1 MKGAINL
8 HILYS
13 VQNVNTYPPICT
25 VTVNAY
31 CTLYNIYIFYITNYY
46 WHFIL
51 NTVYC
56 NFDLKGQCHEKS
68 FKTETVGWGGRLG
81 TKGVANPNFM
91 FLRCPFNLQR
101 IFQDG
106 IHRSKIEFM
115 VGPGSDVNLTSEPP
129 MVRKF
134 AIHEHASH
142 SQFSNHPGSG
152 KFNIR
157 VWQHSS
163 YRII

>member
-1 MKGAINL
+1 
-8 HILYS
+8 
-13 VQNVNTYPPICT
+13 
-25 VTVNAY
+25 
-31 CTLYNIYIFYITNYY
+31 
-46 WHFIL
+46 
-51 NTVYC
+51 
-56 NFDLKGQCHEKS
+56 
-68 FKTETVGWGGRLG
+68 
-81 TKGVANPNFM
+81 M

-142 SQFSNHPGSG
+142 SQFSHHPGSG
-152 KFNIR
+152 VNLTSESDNTLVIALSNKRPSCSEAFNLR
-157 VWQHSS
+157 RAHNCLQSAS
-163 YRII
+163 